1 MDESAFMKRLKNT
14 VEKHGCTFIDV
25 DIENHYINLDGP
37 DAAIAECVKAI
48 SELAEGR
55 PDITTVH

>member
-1 MDESAFMKRLKNT
+1 MKRLKNT

-25 DIENHYINLDGP
+25 DTENHYINLNGP
-37 DAAIAECVKAI
+37 DAAIAECVKVI